1 MKIEIPCAP
10 SEASTMPPKKVALS
24 GIPEALMPA
33 LKRYLADQNTTV
45 VTWSPS
51 LSHLICGA
59 SASWKVTEAQRLR
72 IPLMPVASLPLGVA
86 KPLLADA
93 LKPKSLA
100 DVIGHATQIATL
112 TTWLQSWDPIKGWS
126 STQEDRAALLTGP
139 PGIGKTT
146 VAHLVAKACGFT
158 VIERNASDERS
169 ANAIKALFDTAAK
182 SKHCG
187 EKRVLIMDEVDG
199 MSSGDRG
206 GVGELARI
214 CKLTTF
220 PILCIANERTAPKL
234 RPLAS
239 ACMDVRFSRVA
250 KGVIAK
256 ALTKRLGVPPAELER
271 LAEQTGNDIRALLN
285 TVQFYKTGSAG
296 TKDEILRTDLF
307 SAAGRLFSGSSASL
321 DEKSALV
328 FVDYGVVPLMVAEG
342 YIAAAGKPRTPCSVV
357 DQLDRCAAAATL
369 IGTADILDKRIHRS
383 QAWGLMTHSAV
394 AIAGAAAVTGGPA
407 PFQIFPS
414 WLGKRSKA
422 EKQRRW
428 LSELSKR
435 IGSPAL
441 DARDVLRA
449 RLFRPALGVQG
460 IVDTLESLHM
470 TRDDMM
476 ETLTEISYTGDTLPA
491 LDTKTKGAISRECTK
506 RGLNAST
513 VTISHDDEGDSEDDE
528 PSGV

>member
-1 MKIEIPCAP
+1 
-10 SEASTMPPKKVALS
+10 MPPTKKVALS

-33 LKRYLADQNTTV
+33 LLRYLADQTTTI

-51 LSHLICGA
+51 ISTLICGA
-59 SASWKVTEAQRLR
+59 SASWKVDEAQRLR
-72 IPLMPVASLPLGVA
+72 IPLTSVSSLPLGAA

-93 LKPKSLA
+93 LKPKSLGE
-100 DVIGHATQIATL
+100 VIGHAQQITTL
-112 TTWLQSWDPIKGWS
+112 TSWLQSWNPLTGWPAA
-126 STQEDRAALLTGP
+126 QEDKAALLTGP

-146 VAHLVAKACGFT
+146 VAHLVAKACGYT

-169 ANAIKALFDTAAK
+169 ANAIKTLFETAAK
-182 SKHCG
+182 SKHIG

-214 CKLTTF
+214 CKTSIF
-220 PILCIANERTAPKL
+220 PIICIANERSTPKL
-234 RPLAS
+234 RPLVS
-239 ACMDVRFSRVA
+239 ACMDVRFSRVP

-256 ALTKRLGVPPAELER
+256 ALTKRLNRPIPELER

-285 TVQFYKTGSAG
+285 TVQFHSMGSAG

-307 SAAGRLFSGSSASL
+307 SAAGRLFSGSNASL

-328 FVDYGVVPLMVAEG
+328 FVDYGCVPLMVAEG
-342 YIAAAGKPRTPCSVV
+342 YISASGKPRVACLIK
-357 DQLDRCAAAATL
+357 DQLDHCCSAATL
-369 IGTADILDKRIHRS
+369 IGAADILDKRIHRS

-407 PFQIFPS
+407 PFQLFPS

-422 EKQRRW
+422 DKQRRW
-428 LSELSKR
+428 LSDLSKR

-441 DARDVLRA
+441 DARDLLRA
-449 RLFRPALGVQG
+449 KLFRPAIGVSA
-460 IVDTLESLHM
+460 IVDTLESLNM

-476 ETLTEISYTGDTLPA
+476 ETLTEIAYTGDTLPV

-506 RGLNAST
+506 RGLNASSTMT
-513 VTISHDDEGDSEDDE
+513 VSHEDQGDSEDEDLCN
-528 PSGV
+528 

>member
-1 MKIEIPCAP
+1 
-10 SEASTMPPKKVALS
+10 MPPTKVALS

-33 LKRYLADQNTTV
+33 LLKYLADQKTTV

-51 LSHLICGA
+51 ISTLICGA
-59 SASWKVTEAQRLR
+59 SASWKITEAQRLR
-72 IPLMPVASLPLGVA
+72 IQLTPVSSLPLGSP

-100 DVIGHATQIATL
+100 EVIGHAQQIATL
-112 TTWLQSWDPIKGWS
+112 TTWLQGWNAKTGWPS
-126 STQEDRAALLTGP
+126 SQEDRAALLTGP

-146 VAHLVAKACGFT
+146 VAHLVVKACGFT
-158 VIERNASDERS
+158 VVERNASDERS
-169 ANAIKALFDTAAK
+169 ATAIKALFETAAK
-182 SKHCG
+182 SKHIG

-214 CKLTTF
+214 CKISTF
-220 PILCIANERTAPKL
+220 PIICIANERSTPKL
-234 RPLAS
+234 RPLVA
-239 ACMDVRFSRVA
+239 ACMDVRFARVP
-250 KGVIAK
+250 KGMIAK
-256 ALTKRLGVPPAELER
+256 ALTKRLGVPTADLER
-271 LAEQTGNDIRALLN
+271 LAEQSGNDIRALLN
-285 TVQFYKTGSAG
+285 AVQFHSMGSSG
-296 TKDEILRTDLF
+296 GKDEILRTDLF
-307 SAAGRLFSGSSASL
+307 SAAGRLFSPSESSW

-328 FVDYGVVPLMVAEG
+328 FVDYGCVPLMVAEG
-342 YIAAAGKPRTPCSVV
+342 YIAASGKPRVACSIKE
-357 DQLDRCAAAATL
+357 QLDHCCQAATL

-407 PFQIFPS
+407 PFQLFPS

-428 LSELSKR
+428 LSDLSKR

-441 DARDVLRA
+441 DARDLLRA
-449 RLFRPALGVQG
+449 KLFRPSLSASA
-460 IVDTLESLHM
+460 IVDTLESLNM

-476 ETLTEISYTGDTLPA
+476 ETLTEISYTGDTLPV

-506 RGLNAST
+506 RGLNATTTSAT
-513 VTISHDDEGDSEDDE
+513 VTVTTQDDEESEDEDLMI
-528 PSGV
+528 